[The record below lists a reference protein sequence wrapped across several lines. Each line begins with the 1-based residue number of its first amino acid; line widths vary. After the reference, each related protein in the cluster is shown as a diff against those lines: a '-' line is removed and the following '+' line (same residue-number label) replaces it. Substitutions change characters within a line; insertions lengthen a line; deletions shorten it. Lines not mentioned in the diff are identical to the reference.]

1 MSHLAGSVCLK
12 LSCFLDVSI
21 FLNQLEVTLHFLANL
36 GSESI
41 LLTSCSLVPFTWN
54 ISFYLHAEAVS
65 IFDDEVHS
73 WEITNRY
80 VLFFKPFN
88 QSCLIF
94 LTEILVNFYLKLHQ
108 MWNVYLYKK
117 YGLESEDLGLNRK
130 CLPGVT
136 KADKAPV
143 SHHG

>member
-1 MSHLAGSVCLK
+1 MFKVVIFIYLSVCATTCMEVKRQLLGSWFFPVTLWDQMIK
-12 LSCFLDVSI
+12 LTLWGLQSSVSTLEPFSRFCVFKLVMFSWCVF
-21 FLNQLEVTLHFLANL
+21 FLNQLEVTLHFLPNL

-54 ISFYLHAEAVS
+54 TSFYLHAEAVS

-80 VLFFKPFN
+80 VLFFKPFT

-94 LTEILVNFYLKLHQ
+94 
-108 MWNVYLYKK
+108 
-117 YGLESEDLGLNRK
+117 
-130 CLPGVT
+130 
-136 KADKAPV
+136 
-143 SHHG
+143 